1 MDLLTVGKL
10 IQLLCQFH
18 SFLEIWCGV
27 IDDICGND
35 ELLVKWLFGYGNED
49 PDELTIFPGNCGIG
63 IKAELTFP
71 Q

>member
-1 MDLLTVGKL
+1 
-10 IQLLCQFH
+10 
-18 SFLEIWCGV
+18 
-27 IDDICGND
+27 
-35 ELLVKWLFGYGNED
+35 LLVKWLFGYGKED